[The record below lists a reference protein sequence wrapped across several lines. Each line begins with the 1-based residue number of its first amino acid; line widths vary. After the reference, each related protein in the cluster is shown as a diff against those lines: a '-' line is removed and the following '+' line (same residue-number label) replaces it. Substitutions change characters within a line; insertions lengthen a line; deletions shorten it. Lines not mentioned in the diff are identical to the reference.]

1 MGRDTCRSELA
12 REGLVPASGDVAAVP
27 ASSRAS
33 ALLPGIFGV
42 DYSACK
48 QVSREES
55 KTLKSTSDRLCR
67 RRRSALARDL
77 PGTGSKT
84 GKCVISDKPRRL
96 IHDGFA
102 ADRGQATLLQGLG
115 GADGFGNGR
124 DTCGSELAREGLVP
138 ASGDVA
144 AVPASSRQARS
155 YTGACCQSGQSGMSS
170 LPCGRSKVRLPRLY
184 PIRGG
189 LISAITA
196 AGEGASKTM
205 KSAWQPGV
213 SP

>member
-1 MGRDTCRSELA
+1 LPAICRVPAAKPVNALCETNHGGWFHDCFAADREQARSYKGYVALRDSELGRGTCGGELA
-12 REGLVPASGDVAAVP
+12 REGFVPASGDVAAVP

-96 IHDGFA
+96 IHDCFA
-102 ADRGQATLLQGLG
+102 ADRGQATLLHGLC
-115 GADGFGNGR
+115 GAD
-124 DTCGSELAREGLVP
+124 
-138 ASGDVA
+138 
-144 AVPASSRQARS
+144 
-155 YTGACCQSGQSGMSS
+155 
-170 LPCGRSKVRLPRLY
+170 
-184 PIRGG
+184 
-189 LISAITA
+189 
-196 AGEGASKTM
+196 
-205 KSAWQPGV
+205 
-213 SP
+213 